1 MKTGARRSL
10 IPAALQDIDAWPEID
25 VSQLDENARRGVAR
39 KKEAIALYM
48 AGYPFRD
55 IATQTLISDD
65 NLRRII
71 KRCLAVAPDKR
82 IFGFRALHPGL
93 HVVAYTR
100 TKPVVRNFVLGA
112 SCSSGFAGALG
123 QLFVRFPWLRKRVIK
138 QFLGQ
143 NDDGEYVEARKSI
156 ANIHREF
163 IEELKGKLKPGEW
176 PFNTRNLGYSALQ
189 KYLRALLKARTTA
202 YIRERSGE
210 EAAWHLRIG
219 KGHPRLIQ
227 AWMPFSIL
235 ELDYVRQDAPGYIEF
250 EDRYGHLHR
259 LLVAR
264 WYVGLLA
271 DEYMGGVCGY
281 HVAYEAEPSSDTAL
295 QTVLSSLMP
304 AAQDDNPPLMRD
316 AVPAQASLLPNLIP
330 LCARQGC
337 CLLKV
342 DNGWANVAND
352 FVNNVIDVLG
362 CAVEFGVPR
371 AWWLRPFIERL
382 NGKLAERGLHRL
394 RCTYGSGPHDPRRR
408 EPEEEAA
415 RYTLRDRDLTAILDA
430 VIAEHHTVFTPEK
443 LFRST
448 IRDILEGYA
457 TRPELDWVPQPLPIA
472 SVPELRLLMHK
483 LVATVRGSV
492 KKGVR
497 PYVQFD
503 RCRYT
508 NQRLSSDFT
517 LIGQKVELQIQ
528 RMDIRKAWGVILST
542 GQDLGQ
548 LNPDARWA
556 DWKYSI
562 LARQVMNRKALAC
575 PPERDPRVVHEAIKA
590 QRQALIDQNPKKR
603 NKREALEIA
612 KLQRQIA
619 YDPAEKSTRS
629 SAEHGSR
636 EPRGVFGEFRNT
648 RRYDDV

>member
-1 MKTGARRSL
+1 M
-10 IPAALQDIDAWPEID
+10 IPAALQDIAAWPDID
-25 VSQLDENARRGVAR
+25 VSNLDENARRGVAR
-39 KKEAIALYM
+39 KKEAIALYI
-48 AGYPFRD
+48 AGYSFKA
-55 IATQTLISDD
+55 IATETLISDD
-65 NLRRII
+65 TLRRII

-82 IFGFRALHPGL
+82 IFGFRALYPGL
-93 HVVAYTR
+93 HVVTYKRSKSAA
-100 TKPVVRNFVLGA
+100 RNFVGGTI
-112 SCSSGFAGALG
+112 CSSGYAGALG
-123 QLFVRFPWLRKRVIK
+123 QLFDRFPWLRERVIN
-138 QFLGQ
+138 QFLGR

-156 ANIHREF
+156 ANIHKEF
-163 IEELKGKLKPGEW
+163 FEELKGKLKPSEW
-176 PFNTRNLGYSALQ
+176 PLHTKNRGYSALR
-189 KYLRALLKARTTA
+189 KYLHALLKTRPTA

-210 EAAWHLRIG
+210 EAARHLMIG
-219 KGHPRLIQ
+219 RGHPRLIQ

-250 EDRYGHLHR
+250 EDRYGQLHR

-271 DEYMGGVCGY
+271 DECTGGVCGY
-281 HVAYEAEPSSDTAL
+281 HVAYEAEPSADTAL

-304 AAQDDNPPLMRD
+304 VAQDDVAPLMRD
-316 AVPAQASLLPNLIP
+316 VVPEHASLLPNLI
-330 LCARQGC
+330 LLYARQGC

-394 RCTYGSGPHDPRRR
+394 RCTYGSGPHDPRRHQ
-408 EPEEEAA
+408 PEKEAA
-415 RYTLRDRDLTAILDA
+415 LYTLRDKDLTAILDA

-443 LFRST
+443 FFRST

-457 TRPELDWVPQPLPIA
+457 TRPELDWVPQPLPI
-472 SVPELRLLMHK
+472 SSEPELRLLMHK
-483 LVATVRGSV
+483 TVATVRGSV

-517 LIGQKVELQIQ
+517 LIGQKVELQVQ
-528 RMDIRKAWGVILST
+528 RMDIRKAWAVLLST

-575 PPERDPRVVHEAIKA
+575 PAERDPRVVHEVIKA
-590 QRQALIDQNPKKR
+590 RRQALIEQKPKKR
-603 NKREALEIA
+603 SKREALEIA

-619 YDPAEKSTRS
+619 YDPAEGSTRS

-636 EPRGVFGEFRNT
+636 EPRGIFGEFRNT
-648 RRYDDV
+648 RRDDDV

>member
-1 MKTGARRSL
+1 
-10 IPAALQDIDAWPEID
+10 
-25 VSQLDENARRGVAR
+25 
-39 KKEAIALYM
+39 
-48 AGYPFRD
+48 
-55 IATQTLISDD
+55 
-65 NLRRII
+65 
-71 KRCLAVAPDKR
+71 
-82 IFGFRALHPGL
+82 
-93 HVVAYTR
+93 
-100 TKPVVRNFVLGA
+100 
-112 SCSSGFAGALG
+112 
-123 QLFVRFPWLRKRVIK
+123 
-138 QFLGQ
+138 
-143 NDDGEYVEARKSI
+143 
-156 ANIHREF
+156 
-163 IEELKGKLKPGEW
+163 
-176 PFNTRNLGYSALQ
+176 
-189 KYLRALLKARTTA
+189 
-202 YIRERSGE
+202 
-210 EAAWHLRIG
+210 
-219 KGHPRLIQ
+219 
-227 AWMPFSIL
+227 MPFSIL

-271 DEYMGGVCGY
+271 DECSGGLGGY

-304 AAQDDNPPLMRD
+304 AAQDDDAPLMRD
-316 AVPAQASLLPNLIP
+316 VVPEQASLLSNLIP

-408 EPEEEAA
+408 EPEKEAA

-430 VIAEHHTVFTPEK
+430 VIAEHNTAFTPEK

-448 IRDILEGYA
+448 IRDTLEGFA
-457 TRPELDWVPQPLPIA
+457 MRPELDWVPQPLPNA
-472 SVPELRLLMHK
+472 SEPELRLLMHK
-483 LVATVRGSV
+483 VVASVRGSV
-492 KKGVR
+492 KKGMR

-508 NQRLSSDFT
+508 NERLSSDFT
-517 LIGQKVELQIQ
+517 LIGQKVELQVQ
-528 RMDIRKAWGVILST
+528 RMDIRKAWAVVLST

-562 LARQVMNRKALAC
+562 LARRLMNRKALAS
-575 PPERDPRVVHEAIKA
+575 PAERDPQTVHETIRAR
-590 QRQALIDQNPKKR
+590 RQALIDQKPKKR
-603 NKREALEIA
+603 SKREALEIA

-619 YDPAEKSTRS
+619 YDPAEKPTTS
-629 SAEHGSR
+629 SAEHRSR
-636 EPRGVFGEFRNT
+636 DLRGVFTGFRNT
-648 RRYDDV
+648 RRDDDV